1 MFYGVL
7 RHSCFFDPAL
17 KSAVEQYKYH
27 LHELIAL
34 DFKKP
39 TAFIKSAEEEIRR
52 LNPKKK
58 DDEVKLIRLR
68 GMVDERKKTLET
80 LKKRRAALT
89 EELGY
94 IARYTRDNLVK
105 INSRCEASIVV
116 LVDLQIA
123 RNEENRLIEDIKT
136 RFKEDLKNLLHHGP
150 VTRQHLEAVKK
161 DVAMLSKEISVL
173 LREDVYTLTRL
184 YEAIHDHTKKIARK
198 IDALMAEIERKKNKR
213 FEEDGKLFA
222 QVEQVLVSLMSDH
235 HFELKATEIRTETAH
250 ESILFEKRK
259 EMLDHLFELLQKE
272 RRSSNNRRAGEDRR
286 RFNDP
291 DYKGT
296 KRRSGKDRRSGKSR
310 RKSLNLSSRDIT

>member
-1 MFYGVL
+1 
-7 RHSCFFDPAL
+7 
-17 KSAVEQYKYH
+17 
-27 LHELIAL
+27 
-34 DFKKP
+34 
-39 TAFIKSAEEEIRR
+39 
-52 LNPKKK
+52 
-58 DDEVKLIRLR
+58 
-68 GMVDERKKTLET
+68 
-80 LKKRRAALT
+80 
-89 EELGY
+89 
-94 IARYTRDNLVK
+94 
-105 INSRCEASIVV
+105 
-116 LVDLQIA
+116 
-123 RNEENRLIEDIKT
+123 
-136 RFKEDLKNLLHHGP
+136 
-150 VTRQHLEAVKK
+150 
-161 DVAMLSKEISVL
+161 MLSKEISVL

-235 HFELKATEIRTETAH
+235 HFELKATEIHTETAH

-272 RRSSNNRRAGEDRR
+272 RRSSNNRRTGEDRR

-291 DYKGT
+291 DYKGP